1 MAQQK
6 VELRKIRDF
15 SENLNDTF
23 VFIRLNFKPLV
34 TCFLGISGVFMLG
47 SAIISGV
54 YQSQVGEI
62 FESIIRGSRESSDDF
77 TPSIFSPTYFFVY
90 VLAWLNVVAM
100 KVSLLAYI
108 KVYERKNGEEVAF
121 KEVWEEFVK
130 YFFKVFFY
138 SIPIVLVILVGVVF
152 CILPGA
158 YLWVVLMPFEM
169 VLVIEEE
176 RFGGAWGRCFTII
189 KEHFWSSLAI
199 YLVAYLIYMAA
210 TGIIGAVIG
219 LISGVFAYFTTKD
232 ISTTVGIVTSVFNIL
247 SFAFFIVFYISAILN
262 YFSLAESYDG
272 TGMMRKLD
280 DLGGASTIHTTE
292 EEY

>member
-34 TCFLGISGVFMLG
+34 TSFLGISGVFMLG
-47 SAIISGV
+47 SAIISGI

-62 FESIIRGSRESSDDF
+62 FESIINGSNNTNDDF
-77 TPSIFSPTYFFVY
+77 TPSIFSPTYFLVY
-90 VLAWLNVVAM
+90 LLAWLNVVAM
-100 KVSLLAYI
+100 KVSLLAFV
-108 KVYERKNGEEVAF
+108 KVYERKAGEDVTF
-121 KEVWEEFVK
+121 KEVWHEFAK

-169 VLVIEEE
+169 ALVVEEE
-176 RFGGAWGRCFTII
+176 TFSGAWDRCFTII
-189 KEHFWSSLAI
+189 KEHFWPSLAI

-219 LISGVFAYFTTKD
+219 LISGVLAYFTTKD

-247 SFAFFIVFYISAILN
+247 SFVFFIVFYISAILN
-262 YFSLAESYDG
+262 YFSLTESYDG
-272 TGMMRKLD
+272 TGMMRRLD
-280 DLGGASTIHTTE
+280 NLGGTTTTHATE